1 VASDIA
7 FLTWV
12 TMVSMKARWALTIGG
27 LVLGGAAVAAE
38 LEAGKTDSR
47 ARQQVVVPVA
57 PVEVRVEM
65 TSVNLGDDCGETP
78 VTPARGDDEQG
89 KRAPRSDDD
98 RDAYYDSEVCNQTA
112 MQLSVV
118 AGSKALTSTVRVKK
132 VELFDDKGTR
142 IGELTAR
149 GPSFWSASAGAYA
162 PWTERV
168 EPGQTLA
175 VRYVL
180 SAPAWSTTKN
190 RFNKMYSVK
199 VLVTVGG
206 SDKALSRDVY
216 LTAES
221 RLPPDVDT

>member
-1 VASDIA
+1 
-7 FLTWV
+7 
-12 TMVSMKARWALTIGG
+12 
-27 LVLGGAAVAAE
+27 
-38 LEAGKTDSR
+38 
-47 ARQQVVVPVA
+47 
-57 PVEVRVEM
+57 M
-65 TSVNLGDDCGETP
+65 TPSKGDE
-78 VTPARGDDEQG
+78 EQG
-89 KRAPRSDDD
+89 KRAPHPDGD
-98 RDAYYDSEVCNQTA
+98 RDALYDSEVCNQTA

-118 AGSKALTSTVRVKK
+118 AGGKALTSKVRVKK

-149 GPSFWSASAGAYA
+149 GPSFWSVSAGAYA

-180 SAPAWSTTKN
+180 SQPKWSTTKN
-190 RFNKMYSVK
+190 RFNQMYSVK